1 MTQSITSIF
10 QMNTIRYVCRNYTKT
25 SCSDGYDTKQSID
38 LECELASHNFGETHP
53 FLNLLVE
60 DETSGNETSDK
71 NILVRPLNLVS
82 ISIGESAKDQ
92 NQDRYNA
99 YSDYPIYFHLGM
111 EKREFEKAW
120 KELDID
126 SSQEFSDDRVF
137 MSIYIRIG
145 VPSTTAVRKER
156 NLIEISSF
164 KFDIKNKDGNI
175 FQSTPFPLVG
185 ECRLDD
191 LEIVKHRNIRPK
203 KFHRF
208 DHYGDPI

>member
-10 QMNTIRYVCRNYTKT
+10 QMNTIRYVCRKYTKT
-25 SCSDGYDTKQSID
+25 SCSDGYDTKQSIN
-38 LECELASHNFGETHP
+38 LECELASDNFGETLAS
-53 FLNLLVE
+53 LNLLVE

-82 ISIGESAKDQ
+82 ITIQESAEG
-92 NQDRYNA
+92 QDRYNA
-99 YSDYPIYFHLGM
+99 YSDYPICFFVGM

-126 SSQEFSDDRVF
+126 SSQEFSGKWIF
-137 MSIYIRIG
+137 MSIYIRID

-185 ECRLDD
+185 ECRLSD
-191 LEIVKHRNIRPK
+191 LEIKNHRTILPK
-203 KFHRF
+203 KLQRF
-208 DHYGDPI
+208 DYNGNPF